1 MESVEITSV
10 KHPLEATV
18 TMPGS
23 KSYTQRALVLAALA
37 EGKSVLRN
45 PLVAEDTSH
54 LLAALR
60 LLGANILSRNGDIL
74 VTGTGGRLANPGREI
89 YLGNNGTA
97 MRILTGLVS
106 IGWGTFTLTGDQRLR
121 ERPIEPLLAA
131 LRSLGIDARS
141 LGREGYP
148 PVVIRTSGLQGGK
161 VTLRDIF
168 SSQYIS
174 ALLLCA
180 PYGAGDTLIELEGR
194 VPSLPYVDMTIE
206 AMTKFGVD
214 VQRDTAHCYLVKSGQ
229 RYRGIRYRIEGDA
242 SSASYFFLAAAICQ
256 GKVSVENINPRSL
269 QGDIGFLSL
278 LETLGCSV
286 IWEKN
291 RVELAGRELHGGD
304 RVFDLGDMPDMV
316 PTLAV
321 LAALRPGRTVIEN
334 VAHLR
339 LKESDRLSALATE
352 LGKTGIPVEERK
364 DGLII
369 TGGQPHGAEIE
380 TYNDHRIAMS
390 FAILGLAVP
399 GMSIRNPACVSKSF
413 PGFWGELEKLYR
425 A

>member
-1 MESVEITSV
+1 
-10 KHPLEATV
+10 
-18 TMPGS
+18 MPGS

-37 EGKSVLRN
+37 EGKSILHN

-54 LLAALR
+54 LIAALR
-60 LLGANILSRNGDIL
+60 LLGTDVLSRDGDLL
-74 VTGTGGRLANPGREI
+74 VTGTGGRLADPGREI

-106 IGWGTFTLTGDQRLR
+106 IGRGAFTLTGDQRLR

-141 LGREGYP
+141 LDREGYP
-148 PVVIRTSGLQGGK
+148 PVVVRTLGLQGGK
-161 VTLRDIF
+161 VTLRDIE

-180 PYGAGDTLIELEGR
+180 PYAAGDTLIELEGR
-194 VPSLPYVDMTIE
+194 IPSLPYVDMTIE
-206 AMTKFGVD
+206 AMMQFGVD
-214 VQRDTAHCYLVKSGQ
+214 VKRDTAHRYLVKSGR
-229 RYRGIRYRIEGDA
+229 RYGGIEYRIEGDA
-242 SSASYFFLAAAICQ
+242 SSASYFFLAAAICG

-269 QGDIGFLSL
+269 QGDMGFLSL

-286 IWEKN
+286 IREKN
-291 RVELAGRELHGGD
+291 RVELAGRELRGGD

-321 LAALRPGRTVIEN
+321 LSALRPGRTVIEN

-339 LKESDRLSALATE
+339 LKESDRLAALATE

-390 FAILGLAVP
+390 FAVLGLAIP
-399 GMSIRNPACVSKSF
+399 GISIRNPACVSKSF
-413 PGFWGELEKLYR
+413 PGFWGALEKLYR
-425 A
+425 P

>member
-54 LLAALR
+54 LIAALR
-60 LLGANILSRNGDIL
+60 LLGTDILSRNGDL
-74 VTGTGGRLANPGREI
+74 FVTGTGGRLANPGREI

-106 IGWGTFTLTGDQRLR
+106 IGRGTFTLTGDQRLR

-141 LGREGYP
+141 LDREGYP

-161 VTLRDIF
+161 VTLRDIE

-180 PYGAGDTLIELEGR
+180 PYGTGDTLIELEGR

-206 AMTKFGVD
+206 AMTQFGVD

-229 RYRGIRYRIEGDA
+229 RYRGIRYWIEGDA

-390 FAILGLAVP
+390 FAVLGLAVP

>member
-1 MESVEITSV
+1 MESVEIMSV

-23 KSYTQRALVLAALA
+23 KSYSQRALVLAALA

-54 LLAALR
+54 LIAALR
-60 LLGANILSRNGDIL
+60 LLGADILSRNGDIL
-74 VTGTGGRLANPGREI
+74 VTGTRGRLANPDREI

-106 IGWGTFTLTGDQRLR
+106 IGRGTFTLTGDQRLR

-141 LGREGYP
+141 LDREGYP

-161 VTLRDIF
+161 VTLRDIE

-180 PYGAGDTLIELEGR
+180 PYGTGDTLIELEGR

-206 AMTKFGVD
+206 AMKQFGVD
-214 VQRDTAHCYLVKSGQ
+214 VQRDTARSYLVKSGQ

-286 IWEKN
+286 LWEKN

-390 FAILGLAVP
+390 FAVLGLAVP

>member
-1 MESVEITSV
+1 
-10 KHPLEATV
+10 
-18 TMPGS
+18 MPGS

-54 LLAALR
+54 LIAALR
-60 LLGANILSRNGDIL
+60 LLGTEILSRNGDLL

-106 IGWGTFTLTGDQRLR
+106 IGRGTFTLTGDQRLR

-141 LGREGYP
+141 LDREGYP

-161 VTLRDIF
+161 VTLRDIE

-206 AMTKFGVD
+206 AMTQFGVD
-214 VQRDTAHCYLVKSGQ
+214 VQRDTARRYLVKSGQ

-390 FAILGLAVP
+390 FAVLGLAVP

>member
-1 MESVEITSV
+1 MKSVEITSV

-37 EGKSVLRN
+37 EGKSILHN

-54 LLAALR
+54 LIAALR
-60 LLGANILSRNGDIL
+60 LLGTDILSRDRDLL
-74 VTGTGGRLANPGREI
+74 VTGTGGHLADPGREI

-106 IGWGTFTLTGDQRLR
+106 IGRGTFTLTGDQRLR
-121 ERPIEPLLAA
+121 ERPIKPLLAA

-141 LGREGYP
+141 LNREGYP
-148 PVVIRTSGLQGGK
+148 PVVVRTLGLQGGK
-161 VTLRDIF
+161 VTLRDIE

-180 PYGAGDTLIELEGR
+180 PYAGCDTLIELEGR
-194 VPSLPYVDMTIE
+194 IPSLPYVDITIE
-206 AMTKFGVD
+206 AMMQFGVD
-214 VQRDTAHCYLVKSGQ
+214 VKRDKAHRYLVKSG
-229 RYRGIRYRIEGDA
+229 RCYRGIGYRIEGDA
-242 SSASYFFLAAAICQ
+242 SSASYFFLAAAICG

-269 QGDIGFLSL
+269 QGDMGFLSL

-286 IWEKN
+286 IREKN
-291 RVELAGRELHGGD
+291 RVELAGRELRGGD

-316 PTLAV
+316 PTLTV
-321 LAALRPGRTVIEN
+321 LSALRPGRTVIEN
-334 VAHLR
+334 VGHLR

-352 LGKTGIPVEERK
+352 LGKTGILVEERK

-390 FAILGLAVP
+390 FAVLGLAVP
-399 GMSIRNPACVSKSF
+399 GISIRDPACVKKSF

-425 A
+425 T

>member
-1 MESVEITSV
+1 
-10 KHPLEATV
+10 
-18 TMPGS
+18 MPGS

-37 EGKSVLRN
+37 EGKSILHN

-54 LLAALR
+54 LIAALR
-60 LLGANILSRNGDIL
+60 LLGTDVLSRDGDLL
-74 VTGTGGRLANPGREI
+74 VTGTGGHLADPGREI
-89 YLGNNGTA
+89 YLSNNGTA

-106 IGWGTFTLTGDQRLR
+106 IGRGTFTLTGDQRLR

-141 LGREGYP
+141 LDREGYP
-148 PVVIRTSGLQGGK
+148 PVVVRTLGLQGGK
-161 VTLRDIF
+161 VTLRDIE

-180 PYGAGDTLIELEGR
+180 PYAAGDTLIELEGR

-206 AMTKFGVD
+206 AMMQFGVD
-214 VQRDTAHCYLVKSGQ
+214 VKRDTAHRYLVKSGR
-229 RYRGIRYRIEGDA
+229 RYGGIEYRIEGDA
-242 SSASYFFLAAAICQ
+242 SSASYFFLAAAICG

-269 QGDIGFLSL
+269 QGDMGFLSL

-286 IWEKN
+286 IREKN
-291 RVELAGRELHGGD
+291 RVELAGRELRGGD

-321 LAALRPGRTVIEN
+321 LSALRPGRTVIEN

-339 LKESDRLSALATE
+339 LKESDRLAALATE

-390 FAILGLAVP
+390 FAVLGLAIP
-399 GMSIRNPACVSKSF
+399 GISIRNPACVSKSF
-413 PGFWGELEKLYR
+413 PGFWGALEKLYR
-425 A
+425 P

>member
-54 LLAALR
+54 LIAALR
-60 LLGANILSRNGDIL
+60 LLGTDILSRNGDL
-74 VTGTGGRLANPGREI
+74 FVTGTGGRLANPGREI

-106 IGWGTFTLTGDQRLR
+106 IGRGTFTLTGDQRLR

-141 LGREGYP
+141 LDREGYP

-161 VTLRDIF
+161 VTLRDIE

-180 PYGAGDTLIELEGR
+180 PYGAGDTLIELDGR

-206 AMTKFGVD
+206 AMTQFGVD
-214 VQRDTAHCYLVKSGQ
+214 VQRDTARRYLVKSGQ

-291 RVELAGRELHGGD
+291 RVELAGRELHWGD

-390 FAILGLAVP
+390 FAVLGLAVP

>member
-1 MESVEITSV
+1 
-10 KHPLEATV
+10 
-18 TMPGS
+18 MPGS

-54 LLAALR
+54 LIAALR
-60 LLGANILSRNGDIL
+60 LLGTEILSRNGDLL

-106 IGWGTFTLTGDQRLR
+106 IGRGTFTLTGDQRLR

-141 LGREGYP
+141 LDREGYP

-161 VTLRDIF
+161 VTLRDIE

-206 AMTKFGVD
+206 AMTQFGVD
-214 VQRDTAHCYLVKSGQ
+214 VQRDTAHRYLVKSGQ
-229 RYRGIRYRIEGDA
+229 RYRGIRYWIEGDA

-321 LAALRPGRTVIEN
+321 LSALRPGRTVIEN

-390 FAILGLAVP
+390 FAVLGLAVP
-399 GMSIRNPACVSKSF
+399 GMSIRNPTCVSKSF

>member
-60 LLGANILSRNGDIL
+60 LLGTNILSRNGDIL

-106 IGWGTFTLTGDQRLR
+106 IGRGTFTLTGDQRLR

>member
-106 IGWGTFTLTGDQRLR
+106 IGRGTFTLTGDQRLR

-291 RVELAGRELHGGD
+291 RVELAARELHGGD

>member
-1 MESVEITSV
+1 MKSVEITSV
-10 KHPLEATV
+10 KHPLATAV

-45 PLVAEDTSH
+45 PLVAEDTRH
-54 LLAALR
+54 LIAALE
-60 LLGANILSRNGDIL
+60 LLGTDILSRNGDIL
-74 VTGTGGRLANPGREI
+74 VTGTGGRLANPDREI

-106 IGWGTFTLTGDQRLR
+106 IGRGTFTLTGDQRLR

-161 VTLRDIF
+161 VTLRDIE

-194 VPSLPYVDMTIE
+194 IPSLPYVDMTIE
-206 AMTKFGVD
+206 AMTQFGVD
-214 VQRDTAHCYLVKSGQ
+214 VQGDAAHGYLVKSGQ
-229 RYRGIRYRIEGDA
+229 CYRGIRYRIEGDA
-242 SSASYFFLAAAICQ
+242 SSASYFFLAAAICG

-286 IWEKN
+286 LWEKN

-321 LAALRPGRTVIEN
+321 LSALRPGRTVIEN

-364 DGLII
+364 DSLII

-390 FAILGLAVP
+390 FAVLGLAVP

>member
-106 IGWGTFTLTGDQRLR
+106 IGRGTFTLTGDQRLR

>member
-37 EGKSVLRN
+37 EGKSVLHN

-54 LLAALR
+54 LIAALR
-60 LLGANILSRNGDIL
+60 LLGTEILSRNGDLL

-106 IGWGTFTLTGDQRLR
+106 IGPGTFTLTGDQRLR

-141 LGREGYP
+141 LDREGYP

-161 VTLRDIF
+161 VTLRDIE

-180 PYGAGDTLIELEGR
+180 PYGTGDTLIELEGR

-206 AMTKFGVD
+206 AMTQFGVD
-214 VQRDTAHCYLVKSGQ
+214 VQRDTAHGYLVKSGQ
-229 RYRGIRYRIEGDA
+229 RYRGIRYWIEGDA

-286 IWEKN
+286 LWEKN

-321 LAALRPGRTVIEN
+321 LSALRPGRTVIEN

-390 FAILGLAVP
+390 FAVLGLAVP

>member
-1 MESVEITSV
+1 
-10 KHPLEATV
+10 
-18 TMPGS
+18 
-23 KSYTQRALVLAALA
+23 
-37 EGKSVLRN
+37 
-45 PLVAEDTSH
+45 VAEDTSH
-54 LLAALR
+54 LIAALR
-60 LLGANILSRNGDIL
+60 LLGADILSRNGDL
-74 VTGTGGRLANPGREI
+74 FVTGTGGRLANPGREI

-106 IGWGTFTLTGDQRLR
+106 IGRGTFTLTGDQRLR

-141 LGREGYP
+141 LSREGYP

-161 VTLRDIF
+161 VTLRDIE

-180 PYGAGDTLIELEGR
+180 PYGTGDTLIELEGR

-206 AMTKFGVD
+206 AMKQFGVD
-214 VQRDTAHCYLVKSGQ
+214 VQRDTARSYLVKSGQ

-321 LAALRPGRTVIEN
+321 LSALRPGRTVIEN

-390 FAILGLAVP
+390 FAVLGLAVP
-399 GMSIRNPACVSKSF
+399 GISIRNPACVSKSF

>member
-1 MESVEITSV
+1 
-10 KHPLEATV
+10 
-18 TMPGS
+18 MPGS

-37 EGKSVLRN
+37 EGKSILRN
-45 PLVAEDTSH
+45 PLAAEDTGH
-54 LLAALR
+54 LINALKS
-60 LLGANILSRNGDIL
+60 LGTEIMSRDGDLL
-74 VTGTGGRLANPGREI
+74 VTGTGGRLADPGGEV

-97 MRILTGLVS
+97 MRLLTGLVS
-106 IGWGTFTLTGDQRLR
+106 IGRGTFTLTGDQRLR

-141 LGREGYP
+141 LDREGYP
-148 PVVIRTSGLQGGK
+148 PVVIRTWGLQGGK
-161 VTLRDIF
+161 VTLRNIE
-168 SSQYIS
+168 SSQYVS
-174 ALLLCA
+174 SLLLCA
-180 PYGAGDTLIELEGR
+180 PYGAADTLIELEGR

-206 AMTKFGVD
+206 TMTQFGVD
-214 VQRDTAHCYLVKSGQ
+214 VKRDTAHRFRVKSGQ
-229 RYRGIRYRIEGDA
+229 RYRGIRYGIEGDA
-242 SSASYFFLAAAICQ
+242 SSASYFFLAAALCG

-269 QGDIGFLSL
+269 QSDMGFLSL

-286 IWEKN
+286 IRDKN
-291 RVELAGRELHGGD
+291 RVELTSRGMHGGD
-304 RVFDLGDMPDMV
+304 VVFDLGDMPDMV

-321 LAALRPGRTVIEN
+321 LSALRPGRTVIEN

-339 LKESDRLSALATE
+339 LKESDRLAALATE

-364 DGLII
+364 DGLLI

-390 FAILGLAVP
+390 FAVLGLAVP
-399 GMSIRNPACVSKSF
+399 GITIKNPACVSKSF

>member
-1 MESVEITSV
+1 MKSVEITSV
-10 KHPLEATV
+10 KHPLEAIV

-37 EGKSVLRN
+37 EGKSILHN
-45 PLVAEDTSH
+45 PLVAEDTGH
-54 LLAALR
+54 LIAALR
-60 LLGANILSRNGDIL
+60 LLGTDILSRDGDLL
-74 VTGTGGRLANPGREI
+74 VTGTGGRLADPGREI

-106 IGWGTFTLTGDQRLR
+106 IGQGTFTLTGDQRLR

-141 LGREGYP
+141 LDREGYP
-148 PVVIRTSGLQGGK
+148 PVVVRTLGLQGGK
-161 VTLRDIF
+161 VTLRDIE

-180 PYGAGDTLIELEGR
+180 PYAAGDTLIELEGR

-206 AMTKFGVD
+206 AMMQFGVD
-214 VQRDTAHCYLVKSGQ
+214 VKRDTAHRYLVKSGR
-229 RYRGIRYRIEGDA
+229 RYGGIEYRIEGDA
-242 SSASYFFLAAAICQ
+242 SSASYFFLAAAICG

-269 QGDIGFLSL
+269 QGDMGFLSL

-286 IWEKN
+286 IREKN
-291 RVELAGRELHGGD
+291 RVELAGRELRGGD

-321 LAALRPGRTVIEN
+321 LSALRPGRTVIEN

-339 LKESDRLSALATE
+339 LKESDRLSVLAAE

-390 FAILGLAVP
+390 FAVLGLAVP
-399 GMSIRNPACVSKSF
+399 GISIRNPACVNKSF

>member
-1 MESVEITSV
+1 
-10 KHPLEATV
+10 
-18 TMPGS
+18 MPGS

-37 EGKSVLRN
+37 EGKSVLHN

-54 LLAALR
+54 LIAALR
-60 LLGANILSRNGDIL
+60 LLGADILSRNGDL
-74 VTGTGGRLANPGREI
+74 FVTGTGGRLANPGREI

-106 IGWGTFTLTGDQRLR
+106 IGRGTFTLTGDQRLR

-161 VTLRDIF
+161 VTLRDIE

-180 PYGAGDTLIELEGR
+180 PYGAGDTLIELDGR

-206 AMTKFGVD
+206 AMKQFGVD
-214 VQRDTAHCYLVKSGQ
+214 VQRDTARRYLVKSGQ

-242 SSASYFFLAAAICQ
+242 SSASYFFLAAAICG
-256 GKVSVENINPRSL
+256 GKVSVENVNPRSL

-321 LAALRPGRTVIEN
+321 LSALRPGRTVIEN
-334 VAHLR
+334 VSHLR
-339 LKESDRLSALATE
+339 LKESDRLSVLATE

-390 FAILGLAVP
+390 FAVLGLAVP

>member
-1 MESVEITSV
+1 
-10 KHPLEATV
+10 
-18 TMPGS
+18 MPGS

-37 EGKSVLRN
+37 EGKSVLHN

-54 LLAALR
+54 LIAALR
-60 LLGANILSRNGDIL
+60 LLGTEILSRNGDLL

-106 IGWGTFTLTGDQRLR
+106 IGRGTFTLTGDQRLR

-141 LGREGYP
+141 LDREGYP

-161 VTLRDIF
+161 VTLRDIE

-180 PYGAGDTLIELEGR
+180 PYGAGDTLIELDGR

-206 AMTKFGVD
+206 AMTQFGVD
-214 VQRDTAHCYLVKSGQ
+214 VQRDTARRYLVKSGQ
-229 RYRGIRYRIEGDA
+229 RYRGIRYWIEGDA

-256 GKVSVENINPRSL
+256 GKVSVENINPWSL

-286 IWEKN
+286 LWEKN

-390 FAILGLAVP
+390 FAVLGLAVP
-399 GMSIRNPACVSKSF
+399 GMSIGNPACVSKSF

>member
-1 MESVEITSV
+1 MKSVEITSV
-10 KHPLEATV
+10 KHPLEAIV

-37 EGKSVLRN
+37 EGKSILHN
-45 PLVAEDTSH
+45 PLVAEDTGH
-54 LLAALR
+54 LIAALR
-60 LLGANILSRNGDIL
+60 LLGTDILSRDGDLL
-74 VTGTGGRLANPGREI
+74 VTGTGGRLADPGREI

-106 IGWGTFTLTGDQRLR
+106 IGRGTFTLTGDQRLR

-141 LGREGYP
+141 LDREGYP
-148 PVVIRTSGLQGGK
+148 PVVVRTLGLQGGK
-161 VTLRDIF
+161 VTLRDIE

-180 PYGAGDTLIELEGR
+180 PYAAGDTLIELEGR

-206 AMTKFGVD
+206 AMMQFGVD
-214 VQRDTAHCYLVKSGQ
+214 VKRDRAHRYLVKSGR
-229 RYRGIRYRIEGDA
+229 RYGGIGYRIEGDA
-242 SSASYFFLAAAICQ
+242 SSASYFFLAAAICG

-269 QGDIGFLSL
+269 QGDMGFLSL

-286 IWEKN
+286 VREKN
-291 RVELAGRELHGGD
+291 RVELAGRELRGGD

-321 LAALRPGRTVIEN
+321 LSALRPGRTVIEN
-334 VAHLR
+334 VGHLR
-339 LKESDRLSALATE
+339 FKESDRLSALAAE

-390 FAILGLAVP
+390 FAVLGLAVP
-399 GMSIRNPACVSKSF
+399 GISIRNPACVSKSF
-413 PGFWGELEKLYR
+413 PGFWGALEKLYR
-425 A
+425 P

>member
-60 LLGANILSRNGDIL
+60 LLGTNILSRNGDIL

>member
-37 EGKSVLRN
+37 EGKSVLRK

-54 LLAALR
+54 LIAALG
-60 LLGANILSRNGDIL
+60 LLGTDILSHNGDL
-74 VTGTGGRLANPGREI
+74 FVTGTGGRLANPCREI

-106 IGWGTFTLTGDQRLR
+106 IGRGTFTLTGDQRLR

-141 LGREGYP
+141 LDREGYP
-148 PVVIRTSGLQGGK
+148 PIVIRTSGLQGGK
-161 VTLRDIF
+161 VTLRDIE

-180 PYGAGDTLIELEGR
+180 PYGTGDTLIELEGR

-206 AMTKFGVD
+206 AMTQFGVD

-229 RYRGIRYRIEGDA
+229 RYRGIRYWIEGDA

-291 RVELAGRELHGGD
+291 RVELAGRELHWGD

-321 LAALRPGRTVIEN
+321 LSALRPGRTVIEN

-390 FAILGLAVP
+390 FAVLGLAVP

-425 A
+425 V

>member
-1 MESVEITSV
+1 
-10 KHPLEATV
+10 
-18 TMPGS
+18 MPGS

-37 EGKSVLRN
+37 EGKSILHN
-45 PLVAEDTSH
+45 PLVAEDTGH
-54 LLAALR
+54 LIAALR
-60 LLGANILSRNGDIL
+60 LLGTDILSRDGDLL
-74 VTGTGGRLANPGREI
+74 VTGTGGRLADPGREI

-106 IGWGTFTLTGDQRLR
+106 IGQGTFTLTGDQRLR

-141 LGREGYP
+141 LDREGYP
-148 PVVIRTSGLQGGK
+148 PVVVRTLGLQGGK
-161 VTLRDIF
+161 VTLRDIE

-180 PYGAGDTLIELEGR
+180 PYAAGDTLIELEGR

-206 AMTKFGVD
+206 AMMQFGVD
-214 VQRDTAHCYLVKSGQ
+214 VKRDTAHRYLVKSGR
-229 RYRGIRYRIEGDA
+229 RYGGIEYRIEGDA
-242 SSASYFFLAAAICQ
+242 SSASYFFLAAAICG

-269 QGDIGFLSL
+269 QGDMGFLSL

-286 IWEKN
+286 IREKN
-291 RVELAGRELHGGD
+291 RVELAGRELRGGD

-321 LAALRPGRTVIEN
+321 LSALRPGRTVIEN

-339 LKESDRLSALATE
+339 LKESDRLSVLAAE

-390 FAILGLAVP
+390 FAVLGLAVP
-399 GMSIRNPACVSKSF
+399 GISIRNPACVNKSF

>member
-1 MESVEITSV
+1 
-10 KHPLEATV
+10 
-18 TMPGS
+18 MPGS

-37 EGKSVLRN
+37 EGKSILHN

-54 LLAALR
+54 LIAALR
-60 LLGANILSRNGDIL
+60 LLGTDVLSRDGDLL
-74 VTGTGGRLANPGREI
+74 VTGTGGRLADPGREI

-106 IGWGTFTLTGDQRLR
+106 IGRGTFTLTGDQRLR

-141 LGREGYP
+141 LDREGYP
-148 PVVIRTSGLQGGK
+148 PVVVRTLGLQGGK
-161 VTLRDIF
+161 VTLRDIE

-180 PYGAGDTLIELEGR
+180 PYAAGDTLIELEGR

-206 AMTKFGVD
+206 AMMQFGVD
-214 VQRDTAHCYLVKSGQ
+214 VKRDTAHRYLVKSGR
-229 RYRGIRYRIEGDA
+229 RYGGIEYRIEGDA
-242 SSASYFFLAAAICQ
+242 SSASYFFLAAAICG

-269 QGDIGFLSL
+269 QGDMGFLSL

-286 IWEKN
+286 IREKN
-291 RVELAGRELHGGD
+291 RVELAGRELRGGD

-321 LAALRPGRTVIEN
+321 LSALRPGRTVIEN

-339 LKESDRLSALATE
+339 LKESDRLAALATE

-390 FAILGLAVP
+390 FAVLGLAIP
-399 GMSIRNPACVSKSF
+399 GISIRNPACVSKSF
-413 PGFWGELEKLYR
+413 PGFWGALEKLYR
-425 A
+425 P

>member
-1 MESVEITSV
+1 MKSVEITSV

-54 LLAALR
+54 LIAALR
-60 LLGANILSRNGDIL
+60 LLGADILSRNGDL
-74 VTGTGGRLANPGREI
+74 FVTGTGGRLANPGREI

-106 IGWGTFTLTGDQRLR
+106 IGRGTFTLTGDQRLR

-141 LGREGYP
+141 LSREGYP

-161 VTLRDIF
+161 VTLRDIE

-180 PYGAGDTLIELEGR
+180 PYGTGDTLIELEGR

-206 AMTKFGVD
+206 AMKQFGVD
-214 VQRDTAHCYLVKSGQ
+214 VQRDTARSYLVKSGQ

-390 FAILGLAVP
+390 FAVLGLAVP

>member
-1 MESVEITSV
+1 
-10 KHPLEATV
+10 
-18 TMPGS
+18 MPGS

-37 EGKSVLRN
+37 EGKSILHN

-54 LLAALR
+54 LIAALR
-60 LLGANILSRNGDIL
+60 LLGTDILSRNGDL
-74 VTGTGGRLANPGREI
+74 FVTGTGGRLANPGREI

-106 IGWGTFTLTGDQRLR
+106 IGRGTFTLTGDQRLR

-141 LGREGYP
+141 LDREGYP

-161 VTLRDIF
+161 VTLRDIE

-206 AMTKFGVD
+206 AMTQFGVD
-214 VQRDTAHCYLVKSGQ
+214 VQRDTARRYLVKSGQ

-256 GKVSVENINPRSL
+256 GKVSVENINPWSL

-390 FAILGLAVP
+390 FAVLGLAVS
-399 GMSIRNPACVSKSF
+399 GISIRNPACVSKSF

>member
-291 RVELAGRELHGGD
+291 RVELVGRELHGGD

>member
-1 MESVEITSV
+1 MESVEIMSV

-23 KSYTQRALVLAALA
+23 KSYSQRALVLAALA

-54 LLAALR
+54 LIAALR
-60 LLGANILSRNGDIL
+60 LLGADILSRNGDL
-74 VTGTGGRLANPGREI
+74 FVTGTGGRLANPGREI

-106 IGWGTFTLTGDQRLR
+106 IGRGTFTLTGDQRLR

-141 LGREGYP
+141 LSREGYP

-161 VTLRDIF
+161 VTLRDIE

-180 PYGAGDTLIELEGR
+180 PYGTGDTLIELEGR

-206 AMTKFGVD
+206 AMKQFGVD
-214 VQRDTAHCYLVKSGQ
+214 VQRDTARSYLVKSGQ

-390 FAILGLAVP
+390 FAVLGLAVP

>member
-1 MESVEITSV
+1 MESVEIMSV

-23 KSYTQRALVLAALA
+23 KSYSQRALVLAALA

-54 LLAALR
+54 LIAALR
-60 LLGANILSRNGDIL
+60 LLGADILSRNGDL
-74 VTGTGGRLANPGREI
+74 FVTGTGGRLANPGREI

-106 IGWGTFTLTGDQRLR
+106 IGRGTFTLTGDQRLR

-141 LGREGYP
+141 LSREGYP

-161 VTLRDIF
+161 VTLRDIE

-180 PYGAGDTLIELEGR
+180 PYGTGDTLIELEGR

-206 AMTKFGVD
+206 AMKQFGVD
-214 VQRDTAHCYLVKSGQ
+214 VQRDTARSYLVKSGQ

-286 IWEKN
+286 LWEKN

-321 LAALRPGRTVIEN
+321 LSALRPGRTVIEN

-390 FAILGLAVP
+390 FAVLGLAVP

>member
-60 LLGANILSRNGDIL
+60 LLGTNILSRNGDIL

-291 RVELAGRELHGGD
+291 RVELVGRELHGGD

>member
-106 IGWGTFTLTGDQRLR
+106 IGRGTFTLTGDQRLR

-390 FAILGLAVP
+390 FAVLGLAVP

>member
-291 RVELAGRELHGGD
+291 RVELAARELHGGD

>member
-1 MESVEITSV
+1 MESVEIMSV

-23 KSYTQRALVLAALA
+23 KSYSQRALVLAALA

-54 LLAALR
+54 LIAALR
-60 LLGANILSRNGDIL
+60 LLGADILSRNGDL
-74 VTGTGGRLANPGREI
+74 FVTGTGGRLANPGREI

-106 IGWGTFTLTGDQRLR
+106 IGRGTFTLTGDQRLR

-141 LGREGYP
+141 LSREGYP

-161 VTLRDIF
+161 VTLRDIE

-180 PYGAGDTLIELEGR
+180 PYGTGDTLIELEGR

-206 AMTKFGVD
+206 AMKQFGVD
-214 VQRDTAHCYLVKSGQ
+214 VQRDTARSYLVKSGQ

-286 IWEKN
+286 LWEKN

-390 FAILGLAVP
+390 FAVLGLAVP